1 MRASD
6 SDGMSTKIN
15 NCLQKKQ
22 QGKQLT
28 SDGPLHT
35 SEGIINDI
43 KLLAKDNHSTIQLTS
58 ICAEM

>member
-35 SEGIINDI
+35 SEGI
-43 KLLAKDNHSTIQLTS
+43 HQ
-58 ICAEM
+58 